1 MRVHVPA
8 RAGIRTLPA
17 RAADSRTASSR
28 LPRLAAGVAGLM
40 VLAVACAPTRGQ
52 TALPKTV
59 EFTLVAG
66 KTAVNGS
73 FNFNGYAKGALTVT
87 VPVGWKV
94 VVHYANASAL
104 RHSLDVIPYTGTQ
117 PDSAQPPSFPGASTK
132 DPVDGIG
139 VGKQETVTFVADRA
153 GTYEF
158 LCGVLG
164 HAQAGM
170 WDYLVVSPTA
180 KAPSVKPSA
189 AVAVKTK

>member
-1 MRVHVPA
+1 MPSA
-8 RAGIRTLPA
+8 RAMVVVGMSA
-17 RAADSRTASSR
+17 RLTG
-28 LPRLAAGVAGLM
+28 LAAGMAALV

-52 TALPKTV
+52 TASPKTV
-59 EFTLVAG
+59 EFALVAG
-66 KTAVNGS
+66 KTAVNGF

-87 VPVGWKV
+87 VPLGWKV
-94 VVHYANASAL
+94 VIQYANTSPL
-104 RHSLDVIPYTGTQ
+104 RHSLAVIPYTGTQ
-117 PDSAQPPSFPGASTK
+117 PDSAPPPSFPGASTK

-139 VGKQETVTFVADRA
+139 VGKQETVTFVAGKA

-180 KAPSVKPSA
+180 KAPSVRPSG
-189 AVAVKTK
+189 AVALKTK